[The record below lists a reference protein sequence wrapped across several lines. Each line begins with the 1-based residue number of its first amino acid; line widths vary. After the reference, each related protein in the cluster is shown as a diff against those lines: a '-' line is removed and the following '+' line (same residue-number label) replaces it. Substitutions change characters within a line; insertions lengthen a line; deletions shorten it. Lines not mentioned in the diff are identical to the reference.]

1 MRRKRW
7 HCCCCRPNSNVDEP
21 RFEMTHF
28 NRRHLLI
35 SAAALASPISLALA
49 ATAPNARPDDA
60 RFVFVLLRGGMDGL
74 AAVPA
79 IGDPDFA
86 AARGPLA
93 NFGAPPLPLD
103 GTPFA
108 LHPALGALHGLYRGG
123 ELAVVHAVG
132 LAYRE
137 RSHFD
142 AQQVLESGG
151 SKPYELATGWLGRA
165 LAAHGNRAGLALTTA
180 VPLVLRGSEHIDT
193 WAPSALPEPSPDL
206 VARLE
211 SLYAGDAALGAAL
224 ARAKALREQPGMSE
238 SPANGGG
245 RAAAIALARKAGDM
259 LAAAQGPRV
268 AVLEMGGW
276 DTHANQAAPAGALAN
291 NLRNLG
297 ARWRHCAKRRRA
309 RPGHAPSSSS
319 PRSSAAK
326 WPSTARRAPTT
337 AQAARPSCSAAR
349 CTAAACSAT
358 GQGWPAHSASR
369 AAICASPRTCAACSR
384 ACSASTCA
392 WPRAPSSRRC
402 SRTPRPCARCPCSRA
417 DTDSRSFVWK
427 RCSAFATL
435 LSYAGV
441 RNSFCADVCAHARL
455 RAGQHRGSDST
466 PRCAGSAAVLALRSC

>member
-1 MRRKRW
+1 M
-7 HCCCCRPNSNVDEP
+7 NN
-21 RFEMTHF
+21 F
-28 NRRHLLI
+28 NRRQWLL

-108 LHPALGALHGLYRGG
+108 LHPALSALHGLYRSG
-123 ELAVVHAVG
+123 ELAVVHATG

-165 LAAHGNRAGLALTTA
+165 LAAHGNRTGLALTTA
-180 VPLVLRGSEHIDT
+180 VPLVMRGSERIDT

-224 ARAKALREQPGMSE
+224 ARAKALREQPGMGE
-238 SPANGGG
+238 SPSNAGG
-245 RAAAIALARKAGDM
+245 RAAAIALARKAGEM
-259 LAAAQGPRV
+259 IGTTQGPRV

-276 DTHANQAAPAGALAN
+276 DTHANQVAPAGALAN
-291 NLRNLG
+291 NLRNLDAALAALREAMPGPAWSRTVVVMATEFGREVAMNGTQGTDHGTGG
-297 ARWRHCAKRRRA
+297 AAFVLGGAVHGGRVLGDWPGLARA
-309 RPGHAPSSSS
+309 QRFEGRDLRVTTDL
-319 PRSSAAK
+319 RSVLKGVLGDHLRVAGSTIEQTVFPNSAAI
-326 WPSTARRAPTT
+326 RALP
-337 AQAARPSCSAAR
+337 
-349 CTAAACSAT
+349 
-358 GQGWPAHSASR
+358 
-369 AAICASPRTCAACSR
+369 
-384 ACSASTCA
+384 
-392 WPRAPSSRRC
+392 
-402 SRTPRPCARCPCSRA
+402 
-417 DTDSRSFVWK
+417 
-427 RCSAFATL
+427 L
-435 LSYAGV
+435 LKG
-441 RNSFCADVCAHARL
+441 
-455 RAGQHRGSDST
+455 
-466 PRCAGSAAVLALRSC
+466 